1 VLIVCEAIID
11 DQRRQNTFGLLMSLN
26 MLIETQ
32 AGFDFTGADC
42 SGWMRDS
49 RKHASNRS
57 AARTQW
63 WLGSSD
69 LGLRWPEQEGTF
81 LAMPKTRKN
90 VDENFK
96 VAAVQRLQSGGVP
109 ANNLA
114 KELGVSIWSL
124 RKWSRQYRKK
134 AAAGAGA
141 AREPAAAPKELPA
154 KPSSEPPV
162 APPAFEDGLIAT
174 IERIELEISALD
186 KQREALKIAVE
197 ILRQRSGATPE

>member
-1 VLIVCEAIID
+1 
-11 DQRRQNTFGLLMSLN
+11 
-26 MLIETQ
+26 
-32 AGFDFTGADC
+32 
-42 SGWMRDS
+42 
-49 RKHASNRS
+49 
-57 AARTQW
+57 
-63 WLGSSD
+63 
-69 LGLRWPEQEGTF
+69 
-81 LAMPKTRKN
+81 MPKTRKN
-90 VDENFK
+90 VDEDFK
-96 VAAVQRLQSGGVP
+96 VAAVQRLQTGGVP
-109 ANNLA
+109 ANDLA

-124 RKWSRQYRKK
+124 RRWSRQYRKK

-174 IERIELEISALD
+174 IARIELEISALD

>member
-1 VLIVCEAIID
+1 
-11 DQRRQNTFGLLMSLN
+11 
-26 MLIETQ
+26 
-32 AGFDFTGADC
+32 
-42 SGWMRDS
+42 
-49 RKHASNRS
+49 
-57 AARTQW
+57 
-63 WLGSSD
+63 
-69 LGLRWPEQEGTF
+69 
-81 LAMPKTRKN
+81 MPKPKPRKN
-90 VDENFK
+90 VDEDFK
-96 VAAVQRLQSGGVP
+96 VAAVQRLQTGGVP
-109 ANNLA
+109 ANDLA

>member
-1 VLIVCEAIID
+1 
-11 DQRRQNTFGLLMSLN
+11 
-26 MLIETQ
+26 
-32 AGFDFTGADC
+32 
-42 SGWMRDS
+42 
-49 RKHASNRS
+49 
-57 AARTQW
+57 
-63 WLGSSD
+63 
-69 LGLRWPEQEGTF
+69 
-81 LAMPKTRKN
+81 MPKSKARKN

-96 VAAVQRLQSGGVP
+96 VAAVQRLQTGGVP
-109 ANNLA
+109 ANDLA

-154 KPSSEPPV
+154 KPGSEPPV
-162 APPAFEDGLIAT
+162 SPPACEDGLIAT

>member
-1 VLIVCEAIID
+1 
-11 DQRRQNTFGLLMSLN
+11 
-26 MLIETQ
+26 
-32 AGFDFTGADC
+32 
-42 SGWMRDS
+42 
-49 RKHASNRS
+49 
-57 AARTQW
+57 
-63 WLGSSD
+63 
-69 LGLRWPEQEGTF
+69 
-81 LAMPKTRKN
+81 MPKSKTRKD

-96 VAAVQRLQSGGVP
+96 VAAVQRLQTGGVS
-109 ANNLA
+109 ANDLA

-124 RKWSRQYRKK
+124 RRWSRQYRKK

-162 APPAFEDGLIAT
+162 APPAFEHGLIAT